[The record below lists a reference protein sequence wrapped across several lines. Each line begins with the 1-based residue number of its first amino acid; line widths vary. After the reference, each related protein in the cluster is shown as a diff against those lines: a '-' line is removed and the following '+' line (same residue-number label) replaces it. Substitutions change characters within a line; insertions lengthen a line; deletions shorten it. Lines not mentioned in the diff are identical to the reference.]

1 MPVVDMYNIKPFT
14 TYNIPPPNK
23 YPFQTTETM
32 EQCVNMFK
40 VTNKDTKVT
49 SSQIIWCLFESF

>member
-40 VTNKDTKVT
+40 SLIKTPEPRQVISFGV
-49 SSQIIWCLFESF
+49 WFESF